1 MLGCCEALFAVVVD
15 IALIV
20 VAVIVVLDDGGGV
33 SAVVFVLVNFL
44 HVVVADVVL
53 AVVWD
58 NLL

>member
-1 MLGCCEALFAVVVD
+1 MLGCCEALFA
-15 IALIV
+15 V